1 MSINI
6 TIDKS
11 TFQSLN
17 YTELVRLNNY
27 YKHNVAPILV
37 MEILGD
43 LKKEVAE
50 GKTPSDERVKDF
62 AQKLFPTV
70 CIVNSYYR
78 NLLKQELQG
87 KPCELDGRPTLD
99 LEKIVQTDDG
109 RKGSVIKETLEEKSI
124 YKWKDG
130 KFTEADRELSEL
142 WRTVTTQED
151 LLKNL
156 QKAIKSENQVRLKSF
171 EELNK
176 KVDTILNDV
185 GFQDKLLAF
194 AIDVYGEG
202 EIDGAKVFEEW
213 LAKGRPLL
221 IENMPYIVHCL
232 KVDLLFHFGLQSELV
247 GTRPTNKVD
256 LEYLYY
262 LPFCNV
268 FTSNDKIHKQLAP
281 LLIRADQKFI
291 TGDELKDDLKGIIQY
306 LEEEGEEAKKKFSSN
321 PPIIEE
327 SLTFKLWREFFNYPD
342 AWSFNREISEKEI
355 ENAKA
360 QMDKFE
366 KAMNGEHVE
375 FAEGESEEFFV
386 KKSSLSMNDP
396 CLCGSG
402 KKVIECCIPK
412 EEFVRISKEQGEKK

>member
-17 YTELVRLNNY
+17 YAELVRLNNY

-70 CIVNSYYR
+70 CIINSYYR

-109 RKGSVIKETLEEKSI
+109 RKGSVIKETIEEKSI

-130 KFTEADRELSEL
+130 KFSEADRELSEL

-176 KVDTILNDV
+176 KVDTILNDA

-202 EIDGAKVFEEW
+202 EIDGAKVFVEW
-213 LAKGRPLL
+213 LTKGRPLL
-221 IENMPYIVHCL
+221 VENMPYVIHCL

-281 LLIRADQKFI
+281 LLIRADQEFI

-306 LEEEGEEAKKKFSSN
+306 LEEEGDEAKKEFSSN

-327 SLTFKLWREFFNYPD
+327 SLTFKLWKEFFNYPD
-342 AWSFNREISEKEI
+342 AWSFKRKVSEKEI

-375 FAEGESEEFFV
+375 FAEGETEEFFV

-412 EEFVRISKEQGEKK
+412 EEFVKISKEQGEKK

>member
-1 MSINI
+1 MSINL

-11 TFQSLN
+11 TFQSLS
-17 YTELVRLNNY
+17 YAELVRLNNY
-27 YKHNVAPILV
+27 FKHNVAPVLV

-43 LKKEVAE
+43 LKKEVVE

-62 AQKLFPTV
+62 AQKLFPSQ
-70 CIVNSYYR
+70 CIINTYYR
-78 NLLKQELQG
+78 NLLVQELQG
-87 KPCELDGRPTLD
+87 KPCDLDGRPILD

-109 RKGSVIKETLEEKSI
+109 RKGSVIKETPEEKAI

-130 KFTEADRELSEL
+130 KFTEADHELSQL
-142 WRTVTTQED
+142 WRTLTTQED

-171 EELNK
+171 EELNN
-176 KVDTILNDV
+176 KVDTILNDL

-202 EIDGAKVFEEW
+202 QIDGVSVFIKW
-213 LAKGRPLL
+213 LEKGRPLL
-221 IENMPYIVHCL
+221 AENMPYIAHCL
-232 KVDLLFHFGLQSELV
+232 KVDLLFHFGLQSELI

-281 LLIRADQKFI
+281 MLIRENQKFI
-291 TGDELKDDLKGIIQY
+291 VGDELKRDLKNIIEY
-306 LEEEGEEAKKKFSSN
+306 LEKEGDEAKKEFSSR
-321 PPIIEE
+321 PPLIEE
-327 SLTFKLWREFFNYPD
+327 SLTFKLWKEFFNYPE
-342 AWSFNREISEKEI
+342 ALSFKRKVTEKEL
-355 ENAKA
+355 ENAKK
-360 QMDKFE
+360 QIDKFE
-366 KAMNGEHVE
+366 KAMNNEHVE
-375 FAEGESEEFFV
+375 FSEGETEEFFV
-386 KKSSLSMNDP
+386 KKSSISMNDP

-402 KKVIECCIPK
+402 KKVIDCCIPK
-412 EEFVRISKEQGEKK
+412 EEFIRVSKEQEKRK